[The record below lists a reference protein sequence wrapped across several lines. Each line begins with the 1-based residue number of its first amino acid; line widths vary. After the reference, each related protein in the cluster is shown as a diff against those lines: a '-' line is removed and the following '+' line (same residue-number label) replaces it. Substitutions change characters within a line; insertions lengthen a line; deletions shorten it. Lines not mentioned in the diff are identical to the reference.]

1 MKEVSKTG
9 HFTIDLPHSDA
20 ATALSGPGNSFLK
33 KFESLTGVSLT
44 IRGLR
49 LEMNGV
55 ISKIERASAL
65 VELTRPI
72 WEQGL
77 EVPEVDLKAALSS
90 LNMGESSSHAEL
102 GKKILA
108 RSKEGRYLRPRTI
121 RQKEYVESIENF
133 DLTFAIGPAGTGKTF
148 LATVCAARLLNEKK
162 IEKIILTRPAVE
174 AGENLG
180 FLPGDLQQKVDPYL
194 RPLFDS
200 LHSIFG
206 FDRTNSLIDKG
217 IIEVAPLAFMRGRT
231 LDNSLVILDEAQNTT
246 THQMKMFLT
255 RMGIS
260 AKFVIT
266 GDETQ
271 VDLPPKQPSGLLECL
286 KALKGIKGISIIKLD
301 ERDVIRHELVKKII
315 KAYKDK
321 IENK

>member
-1 MKEVSKTG
+1 MREVSKIG
-9 HFTIDLPHSDA
+9 HFKLDLPNTDA

-44 IRGLR
+44 IRGLQ
-49 LEMNGV
+49 LEMNG
-55 ISKIERASAL
+55 KIPNLEKASAL

-90 LNMGESSSHAEL
+90 LNTGQASIHAEL
-102 GKKILA
+102 GKKVLV
-108 RSKEGRYLRPRTI
+108 RSKEGKFLRPRTI
-121 RQKEYVESIENF
+121 RQKAYVETIENF

-148 LATVCAARLLNEKK
+148 LATVCAARLLSEKK
-162 IEKIILTRPAVE
+162 IEKIVLTRPAVE

-180 FLPGDLQQKVDPYL
+180 FLPGDMQQKVDPYL

-206 FDRTNSLIDKG
+206 YDRTNSLIEKG

-231 LDNSLVILDEAQNTT
+231 LENSFVILDEAQNTT
-246 THQMKMFLT
+246 TSQMRMFLT
-255 RMGIS
+255 RLGRRSKMVVNGD
-260 AKFVIT
+260 IT
-266 GDETQ
+266 Q
-271 VDLPPKQPSGLLECL
+271 IDLKNEEISGLVEASRILSNVE
-286 KALKGIKGISIIKLD
+286 GIKVCNLTV
-301 ERDVIRHELVKKII
+301 EDVVRHTLVQKII
-315 KAYKDK
+315 EAY
-321 IENK
+321 E

>member
-1 MKEVSKTG
+1 
-9 HFTIDLPHSDA
+9 
-20 ATALSGPGNSFLK
+20 
-33 KFESLTGVSLT
+33 
-44 IRGLR
+44 
-49 LEMNGV
+49 MNGV

-162 IEKIILTRPAVE
+162 IEKIVLT
-174 AGENLG
+174 
-180 FLPGDLQQKVDPYL
+180 
-194 RPLFDS
+194 S
-200 LHSIFG
+200 
-206 FDRTNSLIDKG
+206 TNSECRTGDVVQYSAIAYDKKGQKINESFPFKYSFTGKSFDKSNTASGLIFDD
-217 IIEVAPLAFMRGRT
+217 GRFVG
-231 LDNSLVILDEAQNTT
+231 DVSGKYV
-246 THQMKMFLT
+246 
-255 RMGIS
+255 IS
-260 AKFVIT
+260 ASLGNISSSKAWW
-266 GDETQ
+266 
-271 VDLPPKQPSGLLECL
+271 KAGL
-286 KALKGIKGISIIKLD
+286 
-301 ERDVIRHELVKKII
+301 
-315 KAYKDK
+315 
-321 IENK
+321 